1 MDEMNDMLCLK
12 LSLLSYISLHLFV
25 RFTRPVCFI
34 LSCSVLLRFSPPP
47 GSAFTPNLVA
57 EVVCRVGF
65 PTHPCLSVVLLRDC
79 CLDVHSHLVAR
90 RVCLRSECLIP
101 RCVCLSPFGRVTD
114 LGSWPLG
121 R

>member
-1 MDEMNDMLCLK
+1 MVNLLFKQEMNDEMDEMNDMLCLK

-34 LSCSVLLRFSPPP
+34 LFCSVLLRFPPR
-47 GSAFTPNLVA
+47 FCVYPNLVV

-79 CLDVHSHLVAR
+79 CLGVHSQLVAR
-90 RVCLRSECLIP
+90 R
-101 RCVCLSPFGRVTD
+101 LSAE
-114 LGSWPLG
+114 
-121 R
+121 